1 MECGLLLHLKVTVM
15 RAVMEVEYCFSIS
28 VRKVAFVKAGTSV
41 MVADKDS
48 GLSVMQE
55 RERQVA
61 RLAEEAEE
69 ARADVEGRLAN
80 ATAALDVRA
89 AALSSS
95 SAEVPT
101 LPRFYGAPR

>member
-1 MECGLLLHLKVTVM
+1 MLFLNWCEGSCLCLSSTSGTM
-15 RAVMEVEYCFSIS
+15 ANADSRACV
-28 VRKVAFVKAGTSV
+28 
-41 MVADKDS
+41 
-48 GLSVMQE
+48 LQE

-69 ARADVEGRLAN
+69 ARADVEGRLAD

-101 LPRFYGAPR
+101 LPQL